1 MTNWDTILNSVIIT
15 AGVFA
20 ALITAIA
27 NIVISIIN
35 NGRLKGIEKKKELN
49 EIDKYRYSRLYELIL
64 NWHKYDSQ
72 YTGNTPSE
80 IASSRLVNLFLDNSG
95 RYEIAKPL
103 LDAKYIDELDD
114 IFEKGN
120 HLLKKLLD
128 AENPDGS
135 HTKEFN
141 AIKNEYFDVGGEF
154 SDKLK
159 AAINEQLKTLLKK
172 NN

>member
-1 MTNWDTILNSVIIT
+1 MTDWNNILNSVVIT

-27 NIVISIIN
+27 NIIISIIN
-35 NGRLKGIEKKKELN
+35 NIRLKSIEKKKELN

-64 NWHKYDSQ
+64 NWHNYDSQ

-80 IASSRLVNLFLDNSG
+80 IASSRLVNLFLDTSG

-103 LDAKYIDELDD
+103 LDAKYISELDELLNR
-114 IFEKGN
+114 GH
-120 HLLKKLLD
+120 HLLGRLID
-128 AENPDGS
+128 AEKLGES
-135 HTKEFN
+135 HSKDFN
-141 AIKNEYFDVGGEF
+141 AIQNEYFDVGGEF

-159 AAINEQLKTLLKK
+159 MVINEQLKILLKK
-172 NN
+172 NH